1 MSRIKTIAT
10 AAVCGTAILI
20 PTAANAAVIPVQSL
34 TDGFA
39 ASNSTVTKTPDGV
52 HFGTYADGG
61 LIGGSLSY
69 HGMDGKTLSELNDF
83 SYTFTYRQ
91 AGATTGAAPYAR
103 VFLDANPIVDSDG
116 DGITNN
122 DADDDVILDPSYCA
136 TETPAQAVDQTFQ
149 MVGNSR
155 VRFSDDGCTTLLNN
169 QPYGAVVALH
179 GDEGIVGLVVTQ
191 GFSTGLDVSALVRQ
205 ITVNGDTFQFN
216 VPPPA
221 GPPGQPGATG
231 TGAAGAAGAA
241 GAVGAIGAIG
251 ATGTG
256 AAGAAGATGTGALG
270 AIGAPGAPGAPGVT
284 TTIIQRIPVAT
295 PRSVKTACTAT
306 RLRTIQV
313 PKRQGERLLSVRATL
328 NGRALK
334 SKGRNITV
342 HLTPAHIGSYAVKLT
357 ARYRTANGAIHT
369 VKTTRNLRLVCL

>member
-1 MSRIKTIAT
+1 MPAFPLGHVPASNSSTTWGGTPIMSRLKTIAT

-231 TGAAGAAGAA
+231 TGAAGAAGA
-241 GAVGAIGAIG
+241 
-251 ATGTG
+251 
-256 AAGAAGATGTGALG
+256 TGTGALG